1 MTGMQ
6 INEFMDKIYYGDELE
21 FKIGST
27 TYFIQGSQVNGK
39 FLLTVDYWNVTD
51 GSEPQHDYLL
61 SLECD
66 SAEERMQKFEEA
78 NIFGSKNIYQA
89 ESTIEVIFG

>member
-27 TYFIQGSQVNGK
+27 TYFSAICFHQTLR
-39 FLLTVDYWNVTD
+39 LLN
-51 GSEPQHDYLL
+51 E
-61 SLECD
+61 
-66 SAEERMQKFEEA
+66 
-78 NIFGSKNIYQA
+78 
-89 ESTIEVIFG
+89 